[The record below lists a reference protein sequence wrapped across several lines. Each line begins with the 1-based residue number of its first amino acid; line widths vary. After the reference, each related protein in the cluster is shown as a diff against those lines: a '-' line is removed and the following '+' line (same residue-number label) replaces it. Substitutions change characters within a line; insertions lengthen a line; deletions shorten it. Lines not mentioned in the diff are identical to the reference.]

1 MNYILYIY
9 AKLYISIY
17 LNINYY
23 LLLLLLV
30 YYGNIKIKMQE
41 LTNIYDDIKQNIKL
55 NQNLNNNPA
64 FIYTGIGT
72 HAGLKRNDGVLEPI
86 NYHQYPPIIQDLKK
100 TFPNLNLF
108 IVLIDPQQEFPPYM
122 IKDKGLNITNAINP
136 NIFIDEK
143 KLISVY
149 TFRQNVTL
157 TPYIDPLEKDKDKDK
172 DDTIIDITEEMR
184 SLNKFAA
191 ENKNVTTL
199 YHDFTGRYINLV
211 AELFDE
217 EIQSDDLDHII
228 YGLSARE
235 DNGCY
240 FDLTSLNSYLPFRL
254 INEIENGINRISF
267 FNIFQYIKNENCH
280 LIEKDMKHYYPP
292 YMHQM
297 IMNQSKIVLETIK
310 TEFKNHIFSK
320 MRILLK
326 LIRGE
331 EKHEDIIKINFC
343 VNVTQTKK
351 IYIDEM
357 FNERRYDELFDYLL
371 DHYSTKIHV
380 MAKISLME
388 WEGKDLIRFIINKN
402 EKNLYNWYTNLDE
415 LIPTL

>member
-1 MNYILYIY
+1 
-9 AKLYISIY
+9 
-17 LNINYY
+17 
-23 LLLLLLV
+23 
-30 YYGNIKIKMQE
+30 MQD
-41 LTNIYDDIKQNIKL
+41 LKNIYDDIKKKIKL
-55 NQNLNNNPA
+55 NQNPNINNPA

-72 HAGLKRNDGVLEPI
+72 QAGLRRSDGLLEPQ

-122 IKDKGLNITNAINP
+122 IKDKVLNYINNNNQNNQNAINP

-149 TFRQNVTL
+149 TFRHNVTL
-157 TPYIDPLEKDKDKDK
+157 VPYINPLEKY
-172 DDTIIDITEEMR
+172 DDDDDDIIDITEEMR
-184 SLNKFAA
+184 DLNKFAA

-199 YHDFTGRYINLV
+199 YHDFTGRYVNLV

-217 EIQSDDLDHII
+217 EIQSEDLDHII

-235 DNGCY
+235 DHGCY
-240 FDLTSLNSYLPFRL
+240 FDLTSINSYLPFRL
-254 INEIENGINRISF
+254 IHEPENGINRISF
-267 FNIFQYIKNENCH
+267 FNIFQYIKNGNCH
-280 LIEKDMKHYYPP
+280 NIEKDMKQYYPP
-292 YMHQM
+292 YMHEM
-297 IMNQSKIVLETIK
+297 IKNQSKIVLETLK

-320 MRILLK
+320 MRVLLK

-331 EKHEDIIKINFC
+331 EKHEDIAKINFC

-357 FNERRYDELFDYLL
+357 FNELRYDELFDYLL
-371 DHYSTKIHV
+371 DHYSKKIDV
-380 MAKISLME
+380 MAKICLME
-388 WEGKDLIRFIINKN
+388 WDGKDLIHFIINKN
-402 EKNLYNWYTNLDE
+402 EKNLYNWYANLDQ
-415 LIPTL
+415 LIPY